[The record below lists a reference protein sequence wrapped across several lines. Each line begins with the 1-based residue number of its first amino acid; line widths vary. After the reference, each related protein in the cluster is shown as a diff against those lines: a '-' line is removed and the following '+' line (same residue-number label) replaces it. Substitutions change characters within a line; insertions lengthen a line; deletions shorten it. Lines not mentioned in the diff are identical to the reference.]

1 MKSLQICLC
10 TPIVLVVA
18 NGFFICNR
26 YPLQALYVLLHADV
40 SPGRPSVSPAG
51 KAHSKMPQS
60 TAPQQEITIADS
72 EEALVMYRQH
82 GPARRAFLDAHAL
95 PCSSANSPPD
105 PLCSYVPATA
115 DASSPAK
122 AAQKRPAS
130 ASPGTG
136 IQGQS
141 PSQAKI
147 GKRSIVPADG
157 HQADVAV
164 LPESTAAHD
173 KQAKHETRWASLADA
188 CAAPQNKTA
197 STKLYLP
204 QTCSVSCFCM
214 HMHAPYQE
222 PSIWSTKHQAFI
234 TQQTSSRICC
244 FCKPNGNTQL
254 PCCCQK
260 LACDSG
266 QRTRSST
273 CEFLLVTQIDD
284 SGQAKGGP
292 SVRPSQPPP
301 RWVPQGLAIELAYAL
316 LATSPILTIL
326 NPLLP
331 HSPTGPQAYSH
342 LSCNT
347 CVSLHICMPPV
358 KHALQS
364 KDHVRIAL
372 VPICL

>member
-1 MKSLQICLC
+1 MDFSFATG
-10 TPIVLVVA
+10 TP
-18 NGFFICNR
+18 CKHC
-26 YPLQALYVLLHADV
+26 YVLLHADV

-51 KAHSKMPQS
+51 KARCKMPQS

-72 EEALVMYRQH
+72 EEVLVMHRQH

-115 DASSPAK
+115 DATSPAK

-130 ASPGTG
+130 TSPGTG

-164 LPESTAAHD
+164 LPQSTAAHD
-173 KQAKHETRWASLADA
+173 KQAKHEARWASLVDA
-188 CAAPQNKTA
+188 CAAPQNEMA

-204 QTCSVSCFCM
+204 QTCSVACFCT

-222 PSIWSTKHQAFI
+222 PSIWSTTHQACI
-234 TQQTSSRICC
+234 TQQTSSRICYC
-244 FCKPNGNTQL
+244 CKLTGNTQL

-260 LACDSG
+260 LACDSC

-301 RWVPQGLAIELAYAL
+301 RWVPQGRAIELAYAL
-316 LATSPILTIL
+316 LATSPILTSP
-326 NPLLP
+326 NPPLP

-347 CVSLHICMPPV
+347 CVSLHICMSPV

-364 KDHVRIAL
+364 KDHVRSAL